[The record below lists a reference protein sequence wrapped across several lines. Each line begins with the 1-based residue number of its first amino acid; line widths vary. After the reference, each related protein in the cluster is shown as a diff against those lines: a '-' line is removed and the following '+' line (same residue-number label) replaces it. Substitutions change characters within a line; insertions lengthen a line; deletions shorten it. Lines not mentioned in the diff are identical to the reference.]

1 MSSTE
6 ELHRLAPDPR
16 APGLLLG
23 VGVEIGA
30 DVSFGAYV
38 VVHAGTVV
46 GPGCVIEDHAV
57 LGKRPRLARGSSAK
71 GEVGRLEL
79 GERVTVCAGAVVFAG
94 ATIGAEAIIGDQAYV
109 RERARVG
116 EGSVIG
122 RGSVVDNDVR
132 VGARVKVQT
141 SVYLTAFTVIEDDVF
156 VGPGATTTNDD
167 TMARHD
173 DSTPLRGATL
183 RRACRVGGG
192 TVLTPGV
199 EIGEEAFIAAGAVVT
214 RDIPAGAVAMGVPA
228 RIVRE
233 VPAEDLL
240 ERWRG

>member
-1 MSSTE
+1 MSLT
-6 ELHRLAPDPR
+6 PDPR

-23 VGVEIGA
+23 EDVEIGA
-30 DVSFGAYV
+30 GVSFGAYV

-46 GPGCVIEDHAV
+46 GAGCVIEDHAV

-71 GEVGRLEL
+71 GEVGHLEL
-79 GERVTVCAGAVVFAG
+79 GARVTVCAGAVVFAG
-94 ATIGAEAIIGDQAYV
+94 ATIGDEAIIGDQSYV

-116 EGSVIG
+116 ESSVIG
-122 RGSVVDNDVR
+122 RGSVVDNDVQ

-173 DSTPLRGATL
+173 DTTPLRGATL